1 MTKKD
6 FSIWVEKFGKAWSDL
21 DPEGALA
28 MLSRDVEY
36 YESPFSDSCKS
47 WDEVKKLWEVIP
59 HNQKDVTFKH
69 DVIMVEGDLGLIHW
83 RVTRTIVPADKYQ
96 EFDGVFLVRLNQEG
110 LCTMF
115 KQWRM
120 IKE

>member
-6 FSIWVEKFGKAWSDL
+6 FSIWAEKFLKAWADL
-21 DPEGALA
+21 DPKRALSV
-28 MLSRDVEY
+28 LSKDVEY
-36 YESPFSDSCKS
+36 YESSFSEPCRS
-47 WDEVKKLWEVIP
+47 WEEVVKLWKVVP
-59 HNQKDVTFKH
+59 HNQKDIAYKH
-69 DVIMVEGDLGLIHW
+69 DVLMVEGNLGLIHW
-83 RVTRTIVPADKYQ
+83 RLTRTTVPEGKHQ
-96 EFDGVFLVRLNQEG
+96 EFDGVFLVRLNKEG

>member
-6 FSIWVEKFGKAWSDL
+6 FSIWAEKFLKAWADL
-21 DPEGALA
+21 NPEAALSV
-28 MLSRDVEY
+28 LSKDVEY
-36 YESPFSDSCKS
+36 HESPFSGPCKS
-47 WDEVKKLWEVIP
+47 WNEVEKLWKVVP
-59 HNQKDVTFKH
+59 DNQKDITYKH

-83 RVTRTIVPADKYQ
+83 NVRRTTVPEGKQQ
-96 EFDGVFLVRLNQEG
+96 EFDGVFLVRLNQEA

-120 IKE
+120 VRE